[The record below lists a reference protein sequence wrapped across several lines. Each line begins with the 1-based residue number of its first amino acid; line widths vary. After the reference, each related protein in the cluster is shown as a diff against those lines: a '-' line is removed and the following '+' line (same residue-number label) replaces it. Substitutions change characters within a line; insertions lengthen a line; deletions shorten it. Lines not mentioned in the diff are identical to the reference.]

1 MLKRGKIIRY
11 LLTKMPIILNLITR
25 EYFIAN
31 DKKEQNMYLRKLLS
45 RDTLEEFQICWKY
58 VSTITI
64 FKSVVEWN
72 RTDKII
78 EVPPHIENF
87 VLNNNQYH
95 QISLIEFEFDPFGAE
110 RLGAMLRACDPRTKK
125 VRSYASAISALFTPS
140 TISESLASIKSITL
154 EEDF

>member
-1 MLKRGKIIRY
+1 
-11 LLTKMPIILNLITR
+11 MPIILNLITR

-45 RDTLEEFQICWKY
+45 RDTLEEFQICWKH

-78 EVPPHIENF
+78 EVPQHIENF
-87 VLNNNQYH
+87 VLNNKKYH
-95 QISLIEFEFDPFGAE
+95 QISIINPLD
-110 RLGAMLRACDPRTKK
+110 AMLRACDPRTKK
-125 VRSYASAISALFTPS
+125 DFGGKSTNLKVHSLIDLMLANDPEMVEWMKKAS
-140 TISESLASIKSITL
+140 L
-154 EEDF
+154 EQF

>member
-1 MLKRGKIIRY
+1 
-11 LLTKMPIILNLITR
+11 MPIILNLITR

-45 RDTLEEFQICWKY
+45 REALEEFQICWKY

-87 VLNNNQYH
+87 VLNNKKYH
-95 QISLIEFEFDPFGAE
+95 QISIINPLD
-110 RLGAMLRACDPRTKK
+110 AMLRACDPRTKK
-125 VRSYASAISALFTPS
+125 DFSGKSTTGNNLKVHSLIDLMLANDPEMVERMKKAS
-140 TISESLASIKSITL
+140 L
-154 EEDF
+154 EEF

>member
-1 MLKRGKIIRY
+1 MQ
-11 LLTKMPIILNLITR
+11 IILKLINR

-45 RDTLEEFQICWKY
+45 RDTLEEFQICWKH

-87 VLNNNQYH
+87 VLNNKKYH
-95 QISLIEFEFDPFGAE
+95 QISIINPLD
-110 RLGAMLRACDPRTKK
+110 AMLRACDPRTKK
-125 VRSYASAISALFTPS
+125 DFGGKSTNLKVHSLIDLMLANDPEMVEWMKKAS
-140 TISESLASIKSITL
+140 L
-154 EEDF
+154 EQF

>member
-1 MLKRGKIIRY
+1 
-11 LLTKMPIILNLITR
+11 MPIILNLITR

-45 RDTLEEFQICWKY
+45 RDTLEEFQICWKH

-78 EVPPHIENF
+78 EVPQHIENF
-87 VLNNNQYH
+87 VLNNKQYH
-95 QISLIEFEFDPFGAE
+95 QISLINHLEFEP
-110 RLGAMLRACDPRTKK
+110 LGAMLG
-125 VRSYASAISALFTPS
+125 AL
-140 TISESLASIKSITL
+140 TL
-154 EEDF
+154 